1 MREWLAMLLRHRP
14 KSFLKLILVGYLI
27 VALPLFLALAY
38 SALSIDRL
46 AKQSR
51 DAVYQAEK
59 IAHGSRILFDQV
71 AAMEH
76 SVRLSLILNDSSLL
90 EGLDAA
96 HEQFASVAEGLS
108 ELPLKEDQ
116 RHLLDRLISLES
128 SDYKNIDNARNSGL
142 ALNTVSFTPLIDA
155 ARSFMSQGDVP
166 IEREVNAMQ
175 KMAGRARRI
184 VLWQLLS
191 LFPAAT
197 LLAFAFSWVVSR
209 PIRQIDDAIRIIGQG
224 ELSQGIVV
232 KGPDDLRH
240 LGERL
245 DWMRQRLL
253 DLEEQKTRFLQ
264 NVSHELKTPLTSIR
278 EGADLLASGVVG
290 QLNEKQMQV
299 AKILHGNSVEL
310 QKRIEDLLDYSAIQS
325 GESVFVRKEAHL
337 RQIIDAILQDHYL
350 AIMSKSLQIDL
361 VCPEIV
367 FECDEQKTRVIADN
381 LLSNAVKFSPQGGK
395 ISVHAERTEGSI
407 VLDVTDEGQG
417 VDPIDRTRIFDA
429 FYQGRKA
436 PQSTGTGLGLSIAR
450 EYAKA
455 QGGSLELLH
464 SESGARFRLTLPA

>member
-14 KSFLKLILVGYLI
+14 KSFLKLILAGYLI
-27 VALPLFLALAY
+27 VALPPLLALAY

-46 AKQSR
+46 AMQSK

-90 EGLDAA
+90 EGFDAA
-96 HEQFASVAEGLS
+96 HEQFASTAEGLS

-128 SDYKNIDNARNSGL
+128 SDYKNIGDARNSGQT
-142 ALNTVSFTPLIDA
+142 LNEVSFAPLIDA
-155 ARSFMSQGDVP
+155 ARSFMNHGDIP

-197 LLAFAFSWVVSR
+197 LLAFFFSWAVNR
-209 PIRQIDDAIRIIGQG
+209 PIRQIDDAIRVIGQG
-224 ELSQGIVV
+224 ELSHPFHVD
-232 KGPDDLRH
+232 GPDDLRH

-325 GESVFVRKEAHL
+325 GESVFIRNDVHL
-337 RQIIDAILQDHYL
+337 RQIVDATLQDHYL
-350 AIMSKSLQIDL
+350 SIMSKSLQIDL

-367 FECDEQKTRVIADN
+367 FECDEQKTRIIIDN
-381 LLSNAVKFSPQGGK
+381 LVSNAVKFSPQGGK
-395 ISVHAERTEGSI
+395 ISVHAERTGDCI
-407 VLDVTDEGQG
+407 ALDVVDEGQG
-417 VDPIDRTRIFDA
+417 VDPIDRSRIFDA

-455 QGGSLELLH
+455 QGGSLELLD
-464 SESGARFRLTLPA
+464 SESGAHFRLCLPA

>member
-14 KSFLKLILVGYLI
+14 KSFLKLILAGYLI
-27 VALPLFLALAY
+27 VALPPFLALAY

-46 AKQSR
+46 ANQSR

-59 IAHGSRILFDQV
+59 IAHGSRILLDQA

-76 SVRLSLILNDSSLL
+76 SVRLSLILSDSSLL
-90 EGLDAA
+90 EGFDAA

-116 RHLLDRLISLES
+116 RLLLDRLISLES
-128 SDYKNIDNARNSGL
+128 ADYRKIGDARNSGL
-142 ALNTVSFTPLIDA
+142 ALDTVSFTPLIDA
-155 ARSFMSQGDVP
+155 ARSFMSRGDIP

-175 KMAGRARRI
+175 EMAGRARRI
-184 VLWQLLS
+184 VIWQLLS

-197 LLAFAFSWVVSR
+197 LLAFAFSWLVNR
-209 PIRQIDDAIRIIGQG
+209 PIRQIDEAIRIIGQG
-224 ELSQGIVV
+224 ELSKGIFV
-232 KGPDDLRH
+232 KGPDDLVH

-245 DWMRQRLL
+245 DWMRRRLL

-325 GESVFVRKEAHL
+325 GASVFIKKEARL
-337 RQIIDAILQDHYL
+337 RQIVDDILQDHYL

-361 VCPEIV
+361 ACPEIF
-367 FECDEQKTRVIADN
+367 FECDEQKTRIIADN

-395 ISVHAERTEGSI
+395 ISIHAQRTGSSI
-407 VLDVTDEGQG
+407 VLEVADEGQG
-417 VDPIDRTRIFDA
+417 VDPIDRSRIFDA

-455 QGGSLELLH
+455 QGGSLELLN
-464 SESGARFRLTLPA
+464 SESGAHFRLTLPA